1 MPGIVLS
8 SSDGTRC
15 HTLKA
20 ECERAA
26 AFAGADESSSLEE
39 RGAPRRV
46 IVVHG
51 CDWDACE
58 AELVK
63 GSLATC

>member
-8 SSDGTRC
+8 SSEGTGC

-20 ECERAA
+20 ECKRAA
-26 AFAGADESSSLEE
+26 GLAGADENNSLEE
-39 RGAPRRV
+39 RGAPRRA
-46 IVVHG
+46 IVVHIR
-51 CDWDACE
+51 DWDACE

-63 GSLATC
+63 RSLATC